1 MRMEASGTSSLKRI
15 TWMFLVVLLRA
26 CNSLFQILIKTTKQY
41 DARMPLQWYV
51 YTLQAPSNVWAISLW
66 HVVSGLAPSC
76 EQHSLCY
83 ERDFVKRFYK
93 SQRYYK

>member
-1 MRMEASGTSSLKRI
+1 MVRVHITSSVQC
-15 TWMFLVVLLRA
+15 MGNFLVA
-26 CNSLFQILIKTTKQY
+26 C
-41 DARMPLQWYV
+41 
-51 YTLQAPSNVWAISLW
+51 
-66 HVVSGLAPSC
+66 VVSGLAPSC

>member
-1 MRMEASGTSSLKRI
+1 
-15 TWMFLVVLLRA
+15 
-26 CNSLFQILIKTTKQY
+26 
-41 DARMPLQWYV
+41 MPLQWYV